1 MTEGEA
7 KRIFE
12 EKLPLCEALGLDVRA
27 KCLEAGVPP
36 AMIEKLL
43 AAHKAMRVAMSRLV
57 RDPSVLPTSGN
68 QKAVAEVGFLCLN
81 QACTGLP
88 MIVWAMARVDSRRSP
103 YLRVQSNHA
112 AEPQISSAVDL
123 SVEEAPRVVQGTGLS
138 TEDFRHTSTFIKGN
152 LEVLRGYWDGSL
164 GSYSFLKRIRR
175 VE

>member
-57 RDPSVLPTSGN
+57 RDPSVLPTSGK
-68 QKAVAEVGFLCLN
+68 QKAGVFIGEKAVRVKVADN
-81 QACTGLP
+81 K
-88 MIVWAMARVDSRRSP
+88 MAGHEKGDV
-103 YLRVQSNHA
+103 
-112 AEPQISSAVDL
+112 
-123 SVEEAPRVVQGTGLS
+123 VEATR
-138 TEDFRHTSTFIKGN
+138 K
-152 LEVLRGYWDGSL
+152 
-164 GSYSFLKRIRR
+164 
-175 VE
+175 